1 MLPYHCA
8 RPLVLLI
15 SWLCLSSPSLVL
27 AADPPVAPAEEPS
40 AEASAEGAYRISPRK
55 YRRDK
60 DGYHEIER
68 VPELN
73 SCFQDLPK
81 GHFVGKV
88 NGLLVVETSSLS
100 ATAKEPV
107 AVKHLLPFE
116 STTATLEITPDE
128 NEIYDVSYKE
138 YSASIPQGTL
148 KYTTYADANALDLT
162 IGKDSYRFSVIDG
175 SCEGEIAFLRYDF
188 IRNEENEYLVLT
200 VEKPIRLDG
209 AQGSTRYAVLKPGSA
224 LIFNLKRPKPSE

>member
-1 MLPYHCA
+1 M
-8 RPLVLLI
+8 V
-15 SWLCLSSPSLVL
+15 
-27 AADPPVAPAEEPS
+27 AADPPVPPAGEPTTKAATERRS
-40 AEASAEGAYRISPRK
+40 RVDPRK
-55 YRRDK
+55 NLTEKEWAQGIRRP
-60 DGYHEIER
+60 
-68 VPELN
+68 PEVT
-73 SCFQDLPK
+73 SCFQALAT

-88 NGLLVVETSSLS
+88 SGLLVVETSSPN
-100 ATAKEPV
+100 ATTKEPV
-107 AVKHLLPFE
+107 VVKHVLPLE
-116 STTATLEITPDE
+116 NTAAELEISPDE
-128 NEIYDVSYKE
+128 NEIYDVSYKD

-209 AQGSTRYAVLKPGSA
+209 AEGNSRHVVLDPGSV
-224 LIFNLKRPKPSE
+224 LIFTLGMNYKS